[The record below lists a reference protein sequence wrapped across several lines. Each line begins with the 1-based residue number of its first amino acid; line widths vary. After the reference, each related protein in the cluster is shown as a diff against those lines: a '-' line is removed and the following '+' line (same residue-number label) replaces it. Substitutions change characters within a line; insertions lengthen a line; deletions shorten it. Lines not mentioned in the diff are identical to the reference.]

1 MIPAYR
7 HSGLIEKLKNGN
19 VSAYRDIFDQ
29 YYSGLCHFAHKYLG
43 DKDDSED
50 VVQETFMVLWDKRN
64 EFDSLST
71 IKSFLYTVTKN
82 KCINLLSVSSN
93 RKRILEGDYLFS
105 QQFFE
110 ENMMEEEMYRGLYN
124 AIEKLPEQT
133 QKIVRLNLKGM
144 KNQEIA
150 DQLGVS
156 LNTVKTLKKN
166 AYTAIRSEMTMLVL
180 TIMVDQGIYIN

>member
-1 MIPAYR
+1 MRVNFDDIEI
-7 HSGLIEKLKNGN
+7 IEKLRGGI
-19 VSAYRDIFDQ
+19 VSAYREIFDR

-43 DKDDSED
+43 DKDDAED
-50 VVQETFMVLWDKRN
+50 VVQETFMVLWDKRE
-64 EFDSLST
+64 EFQSLPT
-71 IKSFLYTVTKN
+71 VKSFLYTVTKN

-110 ENMMEEEMYRGLYN
+110 ENVVEEEMYRALYKS
-124 AIEKLPEQT
+124 IEKLPEQS

-150 DQLGVS
+150 DQLGIS
-156 LNTVKTLKKN
+156 LNTVKTLKKS
-166 AYTAIRSEMTMLVL
+166 AYKAIRSDMLIWFLAIV
-180 TIMVDQGIYIN
+180 MNQVVS